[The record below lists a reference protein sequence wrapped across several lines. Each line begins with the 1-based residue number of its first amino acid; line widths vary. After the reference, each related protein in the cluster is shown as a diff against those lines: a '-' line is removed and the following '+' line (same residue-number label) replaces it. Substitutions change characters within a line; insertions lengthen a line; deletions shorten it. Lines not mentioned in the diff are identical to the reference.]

1 MVEIAHDAAGGM
13 ISPGM
18 VRFQTV
24 LDGGK
29 KSNGI

>member
-18 VRFQTV
+18 VRFKPV
-24 LDGGK
+24 LDGGNR
-29 KSNGI
+29 SDGI